1 MGRSLIDS
9 HTHIYDE
16 AFDEDREA
24 MLQRALE
31 AGVRQMV
38 LPNVD
43 QVSWERMLRLVESHP
58 DYLYP
63 TIGLHPTSVGADYEA
78 LLTYL
83 EEQLAHHSVYAIGE
97 IGLDFYWDRTY
108 EAEQVEVFRRQLG
121 WADRYSLPVILHVRE
136 AFARAFETLRAVAL
150 PELRGVFHSFT
161 GTEEELE
168 EALSFE
174 HFYIGINGVVT
185 FKNSSLKDYI
195 TRIPLERLLQIGRA
209 HV

>member
-43 QVSWERMLRLVESHP
+43 QVSWVRMLRLVESHP

-63 TIGLHPTSVGADYEA
+63 TIGLHPTSGGADYEA
-78 LLTYL
+78 LWAYL
-83 EEQLAHHSVYAIGE
+83 EEQLAHHSVYAIWE

-121 WADRYSLPVILHVRE
+121 WADR
-136 AFARAFETLRAVAL
+136 
-150 PELRGVFHSFT
+150 
-161 GTEEELE
+161 
-168 EALSFE
+168 
-174 HFYIGINGVVT
+174 
-185 FKNSSLKDYI
+185 
-195 TRIPLERLLQIGRA
+195 
-209 HV
+209 

>member
-63 TIGLHPTSVGADYEA
+63 AIGLHPTSVGADYEA
-78 LLTYL
+78 LLAYL

-121 WADRYSLPVILHVRE
+121 WADR
-136 AFARAFETLRAVAL
+136 
-150 PELRGVFHSFT
+150 
-161 GTEEELE
+161 
-168 EALSFE
+168 
-174 HFYIGINGVVT
+174 
-185 FKNSSLKDYI
+185 
-195 TRIPLERLLQIGRA
+195 
-209 HV
+209 